1 MLENIL
7 TVGNHVLILFILIG
21 IGYLCNKTKI
31 LTSISVKDVTNFVL
45 YFVTPCVIINSFSRE
60 FDKAMLSGLII
71 TLSAA
76 FLSFGVNILIAHLFV
91 KDKDLKRQ
99 KVLQFGSVFS
109 NCGYM
114 SLPLQSALLG
124 DEGVFYGAAYIAVFQ
139 IVLWTYGILLMS
151 GNRKSISFKKLII
164 NPGVLPTVIGIIIFV
179 TSFKIPFTIK
189 EPIGYLASLNTPIP
203 MIIVGFHLA
212 NANLKINGL
221 SSWTSIIIRL
231 VISPLIMLGG
241 LYLYGA
247 KGVVL
252 VACVIAAS
260 APFAATTTMFSEKF
274 GQDTSLSASLV
285 SLTTLMSIIT
295 MPVIVG
301 IAKML

>member
-21 IGYLCNKTKI
+21 IGFLCNKTKI

-45 YFVTPCVIINSFSRE
+45 YFVTPCVIINSFSRQ
-60 FDKAMLSGLII
+60 FDMAMLSGLILTI
-71 TLSAA
+71 CSA

-91 KDKDLKRQ
+91 KDKDVKRQ

-151 GNRKSISFKKLII
+151 GDKKNISFKKLII

-203 MIIVGFHLA
+203 MIIVGYHLA

-221 SSWTSIIIRL
+221 SSWISIIIRL

-301 IAKML
+301 IAKIL

>member
-151 GNRKSISFKKLII
+151 GDKKSISFKKLII

-247 KGVVL
+247 RGVVL

-274 GQDTSLSASLV
+274 GHDTSLSASLV